1 MITNPV
7 AINAINKITP
17 GNETNPVKSSQLEI
31 NQNTITPLTTE
42 NQMDTIELGKGSEN
56 FGTYKIDR
64 QKLNALKLDFQ
75 KNTDSFKQMVKEMLE
90 KQGLKFGQVMK
101 AFEKGEEVIV
111 KVDEETRAKAAEAIS
126 ENGYWGVDKTSTRI
140 LEFAKTISGG
150 DASKLD
156 QLKSAFQEG
165 YESAKEAFGGKLPDI
180 SQQTYDKVMAGF
192 DTLFDSDNDNDTETN
207 E

>member
-17 GNETNPVKSSQLEI
+17 GKEASPVKSSQLEI
-31 NQNTITPLTTE
+31 NQNTITPPTTE
-42 NQMDTIELGKGSEN
+42 NPMDTIELGKGSED

-90 KQGLKFGQVMK
+90 KQGLKFEQVMK
-101 AFEKGEEVIV
+101 AFEKGEDVIV
-111 KVDEETRAKAAEAIS
+111 KVDKETRAKATEAIS
-126 ENGYWGVDKTSTRI
+126 ENGYWGVEKTSARI

-150 DASKLD
+150 DASKLE

-165 YESAKEAFGGKLPDI
+165 FESAKEAFGGELPEI
-180 SQQTYDKVMAGF
+180 SQQTYDKVMEGF
-192 DTLFDSDNDNDTETN
+192 DTLFDSE